1 MARKIALSDKTKQ
14 LMAKLADTQAL
25 SQALIAA
32 QQSNIIE
39 QAELVRWLNTR
50 PQGDKR
56 NEFLLES
63 LSASLLNDLH
73 NTLFTQQEQHK
84 KKSDNRSKKF
94 TYWLLAIAGI
104 IFFGCE
110 GFDGITA
117 MLEVFTLTPAVIL
130 ATGVVFALLAI
141 TVFCAFD
148 LVEIGKNLG
157 VKNKS
162 APQLLDIY
170 LKEVK
175 LITKIREYIL
185 AEHLSRDDMSVEE
198 LQENLSLVKMLQAKQ
213 GDLDVARA
221 TMQNLGRRPALQ
233 TAKSVT
239 AAVAGIIFFSGGF
252 FAGQTVAVKVAEL
265 CFIPVVASSLPIIF
279 MSLLT
284 GAAAFSVYWYV
295 ERLGIEN
302 LIASYVGL
310 DQEKIDEFCGEKIVA
325 KEKNN
330 LTLLHR
336 GLTKELRTATEK
348 LKDPVKVVLRHE
360 ESEPVSRAR
369 ILPVANEDTVVGT
382 NRHGFLASKL
392 GIRRVASDGD
402 LFGMSPAPSI
412 IPQEASSGVYL

>member
-170 LKEVK
+170 LKEV
-175 LITKIREYIL
+175 
-185 AEHLSRDDMSVEE
+185 
-198 LQENLSLVKMLQAKQ
+198 N
-213 GDLDVARA
+213 
-221 TMQNLGRRPALQ
+221 
-233 TAKSVT
+233 
-239 AAVAGIIFFSGGF
+239 
-252 FAGQTVAVKVAEL
+252 
-265 CFIPVVASSLPIIF
+265 
-279 MSLLT
+279 
-284 GAAAFSVYWYV
+284 
-295 ERLGIEN
+295 
-302 LIASYVGL
+302 
-310 DQEKIDEFCGEKIVA
+310 
-325 KEKNN
+325 
-330 LTLLHR
+330 
-336 GLTKELRTATEK
+336 
-348 LKDPVKVVLRHE
+348 
-360 ESEPVSRAR
+360 
-369 ILPVANEDTVVGT
+369 
-382 NRHGFLASKL
+382 
-392 GIRRVASDGD
+392 
-402 LFGMSPAPSI
+402 
-412 IPQEASSGVYL
+412 